1 MVDDDYA
8 LEFKEA
14 FDLFDFLKISSK
26 SGDNVHNAF
35 DILTKKIL
43 ERQNY

>member
-1 MVDDDYA
+1 MVNDDYA

-14 FDLFDFLKISSK
+14 FDLFDYLKISSK
-26 SGDNVHNAF
+26 SGDNVNNAF
-35 DILTKKIL
+35 DLLTKKIL